1 MKKQIYQ
8 GRSMKTKKKRFEKAK
23 HDYKLKYT
31 IIIAPNTYG
40 KTHKF
45 SLSFFWVKNA
55 LFFIG
60 IFTIAFVM
68 LFISYIGLLSNYNQS
83 KQDLLTLQSINKDQ
97 QVQLYDMS
105 ELAKEVDLKLQYL
118 DLLQTKI
125 TNMLGDN
132 TSSTDDP
139 YMNEVN
145 AKLDELS
152 SSMTATGS
160 GNGAYMNYY
169 IASSDINSFNISSNL
184 DTIKSSLSEIA
195 GSIDTQQSTYEA
207 LETDVEAHTDYVQCY
222 PDFLPVH
229 GILTDYFGYR
239 TSPIAEFHNGIDIG
253 AARGTPIQAAGRGTV
268 TLAAWYGT
276 FGNCVIIDHGYGY
289 KTLYGHM
296 SKILVSEGD
305 KVEKG
310 DVIGLIGSTGFSTG
324 NHLHLG
330 VMLNGT
336 YVNPLDYVTVTP

>member
-1 MKKQIYQ
+1 MQK
-8 GRSMKTKKKRFEKAK
+8 KKKRFEKAK

-60 IFTIAFVM
+60 LFFIAFVM
-68 LFISYIGLLSNYNQS
+68 LLISYIGLLSNYNQS

-97 QVQLYDMS
+97 QVQLYDMN

-125 TNMLGDN
+125 TNMIGDD
-132 TSSTDDP
+132 TSNSDDP
-139 YMNEVN
+139 YMNEIN
-145 AKLDELS
+145 AKLGELS
-152 SSMTATGS
+152 DSMSANGG
-160 GNGAYMNYY
+160 GNNAYMNYY
-169 IASSDINSFNISSNL
+169 IASTDINSFDISGDL
-184 DTIKSSLSEIA
+184 DTIKQSLSEIA
-195 GSIDTQQSTYEA
+195 GSIDEQQSTYEA

-222 PDFLPVH
+222 PDYLPVH
-229 GILTDYFGYR
+229 GIITDYFGYR
-239 TSPIAEFHNGIDIG
+239 TSPVVGFHNGVDIG

-268 TLAAWYGT
+268 ILASWYST

-305 KVEKG
+305 TVEKG
-310 DVIGLIGSTGFSTG
+310 DVIGLVGSTGFSTG
-324 NHLHLG
+324 NHLHFG

-336 YVNPLDYVTVTP
+336 YVNPLDYITVTE